1 MPPPA
6 PSRVLF
12 VCVGNLCRSPMAE
25 AIARH
30 QLRALHAE
38 AAIEVASAGTQPFAI
53 GGPAHPGTIAALHAH
68 GIELGEFAARAVTE
82 ADVGA
87 FDRILA
93 IDRHVMRK
101 LERLPF
107 GKARLDLLLPYGGSG
122 LLDVPDPFLR
132 GGFEETF
139 TLLDDACRG
148 LIADLLEERRR
159 AGR

>member
-1 MPPPA
+1 VSSPP

-30 QLRALHAE
+30 QVLALGME
-38 AAIEVASAGTQPFAI
+38 GAIEVASAGTQPFAI
-53 GGPAHPGTIAALHAH
+53 GGPAHPGTIAALRAH
-68 GIELGEFAARAVTE
+68 GIELAGFAARAVRD
-82 ADVGA
+82 ADAGD

-107 GKARLDLLLPYGGSG
+107 GRARLDLLLPYGGSG

-132 GGFEETF
+132 GGFEESYS
-139 TLLDDACRG
+139 LLEDACRG
-148 LIADLLEERRR
+148 LLADLLEERRR